1 MVRRDA
7 GSAVTLEALT
17 MHRGDALGETED
29 GAAGRVTHREQ
40 DPVSGLGELGLEP
53 GGAGRDFLVAW
64 RTIGR
69 RAALHHVGDETVGPG
84 ETSLFFEE
92 AKQQAT
98 TRTDEGFT
106 ALVLG
111 LLAALSL
118 VGGGA
123 SPAQAARDTN
133 SYDGNI
139 YALYAG
145 NGSLVPPRSTLAQ
158 AMADHRPIVLGFFLD
173 DSAASKQYAVVFN
186 ELQRLW
192 GRTAELI
199 LLPTDPLQNR
209 KGDGPT
215 DPASY
220 WKGVIPQVVVF
231 NTAGKPV
238 LDETGPVSIDAIN
251 AALTEVTGLK
261 PQGDVKLSLN
271 REVNELN
278 SEIVPAR

>member
-1 MVRRDA
+1 MPGRLARLLL
-7 GSAVTLEALT
+7 SLLLALT
-17 MHRGDALGETED
+17 LLP
-29 GAAGRVTHREQ
+29 AA
-40 DPVSGLGELGLEP
+40 
-53 GGAGRDFLVAW
+53 AF
-64 RTIGR
+64 
-69 RAALHHVGDETVGPG
+69 
-84 ETSLFFEE
+84 
-92 AKQQAT
+92 
-98 TRTDEGFT
+98 
-106 ALVLG
+106 
-111 LLAALSL
+111 
-118 VGGGA
+118 
-123 SPAQAARDTN
+123 AARDTN

-158 AMADHRPIVLGFFLD
+158 ALEEHRPVVLGFFLD

-209 KGDGPT
+209 PGQGAG
-215 DPASY
+215 DPATY
-220 WKGVIPQVVVF
+220 WRGEIPQVVVF
-231 NTAGKPV
+231 NTTGTPV
-238 LDETGPVSIDAIN
+238 LDQTGPVSIDAIN

>member
-1 MVRRDA
+1 MTA
-7 GSAVTLEALT
+7 SQFIPT
-17 MHRGDALGETED
+17 MRAPL
-29 GAAGRVTHREQ
+29 ARLLQR
-40 DPVSGLGELGLEP
+40 
-53 GGAGRDFLVAW
+53 F
-64 RTIGR
+64 
-69 RAALHHVGDETVGPG
+69 AAL
-84 ETSLFFEE
+84 
-92 AKQQAT
+92 A
-98 TRTDEGFT
+98 
-106 ALVLG
+106 LG
-111 LLAALSL
+111 LLAALSTL
-118 VGGGA
+118 LGGGSA
-123 SPAQAARDTN
+123 ALAARDTN

-209 KGDGPT
+209 KGEGPS

-220 WKGVIPQVVVF
+220 WTGVIPQVVVF
-231 NTAGKPV
+231 NAEGKPV
-238 LDETGPVSIDAIN
+238 LNESGPVSIDAIN
-251 AALTEVTGLK
+251 EALSQATGLR
-261 PQGDVKLSLN
+261 PQGDVTLSLN

-278 SEIVPAR
+278 SEIVAAPSRP

>member
-1 MVRRDA
+1 MPGRLVRLLF
-7 GSAVTLEALT
+7 SLLLALT
-17 MHRGDALGETED
+17 LLP
-29 GAAGRVTHREQ
+29 AA
-40 DPVSGLGELGLEP
+40 
-53 GGAGRDFLVAW
+53 AF
-64 RTIGR
+64 
-69 RAALHHVGDETVGPG
+69 
-84 ETSLFFEE
+84 
-92 AKQQAT
+92 
-98 TRTDEGFT
+98 
-106 ALVLG
+106 
-111 LLAALSL
+111 
-118 VGGGA
+118 
-123 SPAQAARDTN
+123 AARDTN

-158 AMADHRPIVLGFFLD
+158 ALEEHRPVVLGFFLD

-192 GRTAELI
+192 GRSAELI
-199 LLPTDPLQNR
+199 LLATDPLQNR
-209 KGDGPT
+209 PAQGTG

-220 WKGVIPQVVVF
+220 WHGQIPQVVVF

-261 PQGDVKLSLN
+261 PQGDVTLSLN

-278 SEIVPAR
+278 SEIVPSR